1 MLSCRRC
8 YRRTVL
14 LAFGLNGGMF
24 KTRQKKDT
32 TTLKNVTLL
41 KFKQT
46 EEKNHRGSEAN
57 QQVAGVPV
65 CSGEVDHVS
74 RHLHPSSGP
83 WITTEHEVCCRQR
96 TAAVCRN
103 GFSEEQPRRPRISTR
118 AASMSLQ
125 LTAVEKQSEG
135 GPTAS
140 ILFSLLGSLKG
151 RSRRA
156 ALQRRAQAWPWKLDI
171 FDHLFSR
178 AVNERAHRFSGE
190 RCCHVLTQAA
200 APSANSTRPTCLC
213 PGGRICFGNKSMYA
227 LVYTF
232 ACHLRPPHPTCCKR
246 DVFLENGGTC
256 SQATKC
262 LPHCR

>member
-1 MLSCRRC
+1 ML
-8 YRRTVL
+8 
-14 LAFGLNGGMF
+14 
-24 KTRQKKDT
+24 
-32 TTLKNVTLL
+32 
-41 KFKQT
+41 
-46 EEKNHRGSEAN
+46 
-57 QQVAGVPV
+57 
-65 CSGEVDHVS
+65 
-74 RHLHPSSGP
+74 
-83 WITTEHEVCCRQR
+83 CRQR

-140 ILFSLLGSLKG
+140 ILFSLLGSLKAEAG
-151 RSRRA
+151 EQPSREGPSLAVEARHLRPPFFTCCQREGSSVFRRA
-156 ALQRRAQAWPWKLDI
+156 MLSCADTGCGPKCQQY
-171 FDHLFSR
+171 
-178 AVNERAHRFSGE
+178 
-190 RCCHVLTQAA
+190 
-200 APSANSTRPTCLC
+200 SANLSVPWS
-213 PGGRICFGNKSMYA
+213 RICFGNKSMYA

-262 LPHCR
+262 LPHCRRCKTFAVTCEMDFPEEHG